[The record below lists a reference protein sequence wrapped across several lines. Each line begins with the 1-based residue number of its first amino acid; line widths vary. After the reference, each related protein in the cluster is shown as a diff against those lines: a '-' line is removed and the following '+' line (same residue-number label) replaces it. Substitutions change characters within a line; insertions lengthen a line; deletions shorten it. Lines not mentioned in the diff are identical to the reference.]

1 MLEGVYYFSCVCR
14 EGSRRGNERRDGRRD
29 KGHDE
34 IQSPDEVQSPDTTIR
49 DEIDEGRK
57 GRFLRGDTRSKGH

>member
-1 MLEGVYYFSCVCR
+1 MLVVCVESGAGGR
-14 EGSRRGNERRDGRRD
+14 ITDGDGRRD

-34 IQSPDEVQSPDTTIR
+34 IQSPDEVQSPDSMIR

-57 GRFLRGDTRSKGH
+57 RPIPKRGYSV